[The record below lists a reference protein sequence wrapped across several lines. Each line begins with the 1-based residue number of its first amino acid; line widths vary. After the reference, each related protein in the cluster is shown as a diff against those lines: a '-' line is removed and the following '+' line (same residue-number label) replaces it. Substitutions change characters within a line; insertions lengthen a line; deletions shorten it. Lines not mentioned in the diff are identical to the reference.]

1 MLIRNWHFERASGYV
16 CIDLD
21 SAVPN
26 PPHDTNRADQHQP
39 DELYEQGGVRYGA
52 WQKYR
57 QFDLAPIT
65 RRARIRPGAKRSED
79 AGEIVAPHR

>member
-1 MLIRNWHFERASGYV
+1 MLIRKLHFERASGYV

-39 DELYEQGGVRYGA
+39 DEL
-52 WQKYR
+52 
-57 QFDLAPIT
+57 
-65 RRARIRPGAKRSED
+65 
-79 AGEIVAPHR
+79 